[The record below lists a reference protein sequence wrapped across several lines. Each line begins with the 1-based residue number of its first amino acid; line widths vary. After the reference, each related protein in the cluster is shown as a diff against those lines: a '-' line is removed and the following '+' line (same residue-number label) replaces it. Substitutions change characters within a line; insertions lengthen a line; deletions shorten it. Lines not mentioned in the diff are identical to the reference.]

1 MSLTPSVY
9 PLRVRLVLALAVVVA
24 ALASPASGAE
34 QLKRHSIAGEGVSLG
49 VPNAWVAISA
59 RDLLTGAA
67 LDRLARDN
75 PDLAPF
81 IRAFAQ
87 AGSPVKFVALDPA
100 VRGGFATNVNLVV
113 IPLARALTFEQ
124 YRLALLSELR
134 VLTRGGKVEQSVV
147 RIGGNRAVR
156 VSFRFKLT
164 AGGRTFT
171 VQTLQYGFLQPGKS
185 FVFTYSTVP
194 RFRSA
199 YAQAFQASA
208 SSIRFA
214 R

>member
-1 MSLTPSVY
+1 VVV
-9 PLRVRLVLALAVVVA
+9 RIRLVFALAVAVA

-49 VPNAWVAISA
+49 VPNSWVAISA
-59 RDLLTGAA
+59 KDLLTGAA

-75 PDLAPF
+75 PNLAPF

-100 VRGGFATNVNLVV
+100 LRGGFATNVNVV
-113 IPLARALTFEQ
+113 AVRIGRAVTFEE
-124 YRLALLSELR
+124 YRQALLSELR
-134 VLTRGGKVEQSVV
+134 VLTRGGKIEQSVV
-147 RIGGNRAVR
+147 RVGGERAVR

-164 AGGRTFT
+164 AGRTFT
-171 VQTLQYGFLQPGKS
+171 VQTLQYGFLRQGKS
-185 FVFTYSTVP
+185 IVFTYSTVP
-194 RFRSA
+194 RFASA
-199 YAQAFQASA
+199 YAQAFRASA